1 MVETCDFT
9 WLHMYLLWV
18 ELSRLQYKYTY
29 RCKYTQ
35 TNKYFGAAHI
45 SLLKVAAFNWT
56 PSCLSNLVFG
66 ISMRKMFACTHNS
79 YEWHIAAVP
88 RLTRTRNVFPQTSG
102 KNPGAVQKCM
112 HWAIFFLALISCFK
126 EILLI
131 LHQIPG
137 AFTLFDFPNSWP
149 QQVPNL
155 FSHTFPKS
163 LSAQQQWRS
172 RSKRKKRQIVDSPF
186 PWPRFAL
193 IRGLNCLNSTTCN
206 HEMLRLTWQF

>member
-1 MVETCDFT
+1 MHQGGKWSKRAILHGFTCIYFG
-9 WLHMYLLWV
+9 V

-88 RLTRTRNVFPQTSG
+88 RLTRTRNVFSQTSG

-137 AFTLFDFPNSWP
+137 AFTLFW
-149 QQVPNL
+149 
-155 FSHTFPKS
+155 FSQLMAAT
-163 LSAQQQWRS
+163 SAQF
-172 RSKRKKRQIVDSPF
+172 V
-186 PWPRFAL
+186 
-193 IRGLNCLNSTTCN
+193 
-206 HEMLRLTWQF
+206 